1 MVSTHR
7 SDQIR
12 YVDHQQRDIAQY
24 EEESEES
31 DEVRREPQREELYE
45 SIPLWQRVRE
55 SGNDSGEVI
64 VRSA

>member
-31 DEVRREPQREELYE
+31 NEVRREPQREELYE
-45 SIPLWQRVRE
+45 PIPL
-55 SGNDSGEVI
+55 
-64 VRSA
+64 